1 MKNVLLTGTA
11 ASLCLSCFSAAA
23 FAQDGDDD
31 ARSESGLTDVI
42 VVEGYRAETT
52 QSAARINVPIDEV
65 PINVQVFTKDAIEDL
80 QLLTQRD
87 ALQFSAAVEDKRVRG
102 FNTGEFFRNGFV
114 HLSDSPGFTIERIEI
129 VRGPTATLNGPV
141 TPGGGIN
148 TITKKARIGDSFGQL
163 GAYYG
168 FSEDSRDNRGFNVD
182 LNVGDI
188 GLEAEHGAV
197 GAFRFVGGYQQDTGF
212 QTRTDNELNAI
223 LPSFQFRPFENTV
236 VDLEYYRYQINTD
249 RTDRPFGIEL
259 TIPGPTPGEEIPL
272 ALAYDIDPRA
282 SYFGASTDIEES
294 LEDWS
299 ASITQS
305 FADDRIIASLS
316 YNDHNRD
323 FVFGPG
329 NRPRI
334 DIFYRVLP
342 RAGADPDTTDPAD
355 FELRRLTENL
365 SLKNDIDQLS
375 GLVTFVADDAGD
387 HRFISGFDF
396 FDQDQRLIIMRPRE
410 SGQTSGFFFE
420 FFEIEDVNTRSLNF
434 NAGAADVFFTTV
446 LARDREIKQK
456 SGFLNYQGAFFDDRL
471 HVLAGVTYSDIE
483 IDQSDPRVSPVM
495 TEVIADSEEWLIQ
508 GGAVF
513 DIIEGIGLYGNYSQ
527 SQLPDLND
535 PDFSQAPPVR
545 KGDQIEFGVK
555 YSLFDDLIVGTFGY
569 YFIDEEVRGP
579 DNDRDV
585 EAQGFDFDA
594 FIQPVD
600 NWMTVFSFSHVD
612 TEVTASG
619 SSTFV
624 VGQPLVDEIPN
635 KLAIWSKYDFEAGA
649 LDGLSLGGGFT
660 WTGRAVRPTAAA
672 AQSVKT
678 LNGEV
683 LRYNPVTRLDL
694 FAEYVCE
701 TPWGNEMELSLNVR
715 NLTKEDNISTVVPL
729 VPLQGGVQPNGDP
742 YEFDGSV
749 EFMLG
754 LALRY

>member
-1 MKNVLLTGTA
+1 MRKSLLLGTA
-11 ASLCLSCFSAAA
+11 MAVLSSTAVSAQTVEEENNDTPASVN
-23 FAQDGDDD
+23 
-31 ARSESGLTDVI
+31 DVI
-42 VVEGYRAETT
+42 VVEGYRADTT
-52 QSAARINVPIDEV
+52 QSAARVNVPLDEV
-65 PINVQVFTKDAIEDL
+65 PVNVQVFTKDAIEDL

-148 TITKKARIGDSFGQL
+148 TITKKARIGDSFGEAS
-163 GAYYG
+163 AYYG
-168 FSEDSRDNRGFNVD
+168 LSENSRDNRGFSVD
-182 LNVGDI
+182 LNMGDI
-188 GLEAEHGAV
+188 GLEADHGPV

-212 QTRTDNELNAI
+212 QTKTDNELNAI
-223 LPSFQFRPFENTV
+223 LPTFQFRPFENTV
-236 VDLEYYRYQINTD
+236 IDVEYYRYQVNTD

-294 LEDWS
+294 LEDFS

-305 FADDRIIASLS
+305 FADEKVVASFS

-323 FVFGPG
+323 FEFGPG

-342 RAGADPDTTDPAD
+342 RAGAPAGTTDPAD
-355 FELRRLTENL
+355 FELRRLTEDL
-365 SLKNDIDQLS
+365 SLTNSIDQYS
-375 GLVTFVADDAGD
+375 GLLTFIPDDARN
-387 HRFISGFDF
+387 HRFIAGFDF
-396 FDQDQRLIIMRPRE
+396 FDQDQRLVIMRPRE
-410 SGQTSGFFFE
+410 SGMTSGFFFE
-420 FFEIEDVNTRSLNF
+420 FFDIEDVNTSDLRF

-446 LARDREIKQK
+446 FARDRNISQK
-456 SGFLNYQGAFFDDRL
+456 SGFLNYQGSFFDERL
-471 HVLAGVTYSDIE
+471 HILAGLTYSDIE
-483 IDQSDPRVSPVM
+483 IDQSDPRVSPIV
-495 TEVIADSEEWLIQ
+495 TDIIADSEEWLIQ

-513 DIIEGIGLYGNYSQ
+513 EVVEGISLFGNYSQ

-535 PDFSQAPPVR
+535 PDFSQSPPVR

-555 YSLFDDLIVGTFGY
+555 YNLLDDILIGTFGY

-585 EAQGFDFDA
+585 EAQGFDFDL
-594 FIQPVD
+594 FFEPFD

-624 VGQPLVDEIPN
+624 VGQPLVDEVPN
-635 KLAIWSKYDFEAGA
+635 KLAIWSKYDFEEGA
-649 LDGLSLGGGFT
+649 LGGLSLGGGFT
-660 WTGRAVRPTAAA
+660 WTGRTVRPTAAA

-683 LRYNPVTRLDL
+683 LRYDPVTRLDL
-694 FAEYVCE
+694 FAEYVTE
-701 TPWGNEMELSLNVR
+701 TPWGNEMEFSLNVR
-715 NLTKEDNISTVVPL
+715 NLTKDDNISTVVPL

-742 YEFDGSV
+742 YKFDGSIEV
-749 EFMLG
+749 MFG
-754 LALRY
+754 LAVRY